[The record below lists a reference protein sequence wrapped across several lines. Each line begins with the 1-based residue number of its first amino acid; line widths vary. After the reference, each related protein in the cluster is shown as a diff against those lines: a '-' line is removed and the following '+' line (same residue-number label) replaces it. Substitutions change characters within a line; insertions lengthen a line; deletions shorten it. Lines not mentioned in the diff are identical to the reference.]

1 MVAVVFGGGGGGGC
15 IGFSMV
21 LRMRHSGTLQP
32 RFPAWVERV
41 FDAVR
46 ESRRL
51 APPTSRTHQI
61 AAHLLQEQA
70 NNMA

>member
-51 APPTSRTHQI
+51 APPHVTNAPNCGASSARTSQ
-61 AAHLLQEQA
+61 
-70 NNMA
+70 